1 MVEDKHILTC
11 MGNWTLIPQFHS
23 HALSIH
29 LLAINSGAIVAIY
42 PHTSI
47 LVVSYMCHIPTCL
60 LQTVNQYLPTLL
72 LMDNTQCHSSAI
84 VAIYPHTS
92 ILVVSYMCH
101 IPTCLL
107 QTVNQYLP
115 TLLMMDNTQCHS
127 SAIVAIYLHTSI
139 LVVSN
144 MCHILTIACP
154 LKTVNQDLPTQL
166 MMDNTKHQLKIR
178 DIIELIEAKWITTL
192 KHRCSL
198 ILKCPNQFMPIFL
211 VNNIQ
216 CHSSA
221 IVTMYLHTSIL
232 VVLNMCHIL
241 TIACPPQ
248 TVNQDLPSQL
258 MMDKIQHQW
267 KINDMVELMEASC
280 TQTNKTSCILIF
292 QCHNQGMSFPTVDIL
307 QCPNQGMSFKAVDIL
322 QCPNQGMSFIAVDI
336 LQCPNQGMSFPTVV
350 IYQCH
355 NQGMAF
361 PTVDPFQCHNQGMAF
376 PTVDPFQCHNQ
387 GMAFPTVDKIQHQW
401 KIKNMMERV
410 EANCTQTYKNSC
422 ILILQ
427 CHNQGMSFP
436 TVDSFQCPN
445 QGMSFPTVD
454 TIQCPNQGMS
464 IFLMVDNIQC
474 HSSAIVTMHSHTSI
488 LMVSN
493 MCHILTI
500 VCPRQTVNQDL
511 AHPSILG

>member
-1 MVEDKHILTC
+1 MVEMVEDKHILTC

-23 HALSIH
+23 HALSI
-29 LLAINSGAIVAIY
+29 LLLVNNSG
-42 PHTSI
+42 
-47 LVVSYMCHIPTCL
+47 
-60 LQTVNQYLPTLL
+60 
-72 LMDNTQCHSSAI
+72 AI

-127 SAIVAIYLHTSI
+127 SAIVAIYPHTSI

-144 MCHILTIACP
+144 MCHILTITCP
-154 LKTVNQDLPTQL
+154 LKAVNHDLPTQL
-166 MMDNTKHQLKIR
+166 MMDNTQHQLKIR

-192 KHRCSL
+192 KDRCSL

-211 VNNIQ
+211 MVDNIQ

-221 IVTMYLHTSIL
+221 IVTMHLHTSIL
-232 VVLNMCHIL
+232 VASNMGHIP
-241 TIACPPQ
+241 TITCPLQ
-248 TVNQDLPSQL
+248 TVNQDLPILL
-258 MMDKIQHQW
+258 MVDKIQHQW
-267 KINDMVELMEASC
+267 KIKDMVELMKASC

-307 QCPNQGMSFKAVDIL
+307 QCPKQGMSFPTVDIF
-322 QCPNQGMSFIAVDI
+322 QCPKQGMSFPTVDI
-336 LQCPNQGMSFPTVV
+336 FQCPNQGMSFPTVDPF
-350 IYQCH
+350 QCP
-355 NQGMAF
+355 NQGMSF
-361 PTVDPFQCHNQGMAF
+361 PTVDSF
-376 PTVDPFQCHNQ
+376 
-387 GMAFPTVDKIQHQW
+387 
-401 KIKNMMERV
+401 
-410 EANCTQTYKNSC
+410 
-422 ILILQ
+422 Q

-436 TVDSFQCPN
+436 TVDSFQCHN
-445 QGMSFPTVD
+445 QGMSFLTVD
-454 TIQCPNQGMS
+454 KIQHQWKIKNTVEQVEANCTQTYKNSFILILPCPNQGMS
-464 IFLMVDNIQC
+464 IFLMLDNVQC

-493 MCHILTI
+493 MCHVLTV

-511 AHPSILG
+511 AHPSIVG